1 MKKLSMFLAAGLSLG
16 ILACNDDAD
25 TADSSTADSTN
36 SAIATDNTGTAG
48 TASGTID
55 VPEGTRTTFET
66 KYPQA
71 SNVQWRRYRRAE
83 GENPQSSDWNYNLDT
98 SDYEVSFRFNDMDYM
113 AWYNDGNWLRSST
126 RVSDVA
132 SLPGKINDV
141 IKKEYPG
148 FTVVEV
154 DKEEYGDGHQ
164 YEVELKK
171 DTTNWKIHITPNGH
185 ITKRQPKKN

>member
-1 MKKLSMFLAAGLSLG
+1 MKRLSILLAAGLSLG
-16 ILACNDDAD
+16 MLACNDDAD
-25 TADSSTADSTN
+25 TADSTTDST
-36 SAIATDNTGTAG
+36 STAIATDNTGTAG
-48 TASGTID
+48 TASGTIE
-55 VPEGTRTTFET
+55 VPAATRTTFET

-71 SNVQWRRYRRAE
+71 SNVQWRRYSRAT
-83 GENPQSSDWNYNLDT
+83 GDNPQPSDWNYNLDS

-171 DTTNWKIHITPNGH
+171 DTANWKIHITPNGH